1 MKSIPVD
8 ELLRIV
14 DFWVNQEWPLGRKAA
29 EASCDALGWERDGKG
44 FYVTPY
50 DFKVPEVLLVTSR
63 TSGHVGTVEFR
74 ITDVVQEDS
83 PDRVAFMNDVFS
95 AVVARFRATWG
106 KGKVKKEK
114 HEQRA
119 LWDLPGGSRVEISNI
134 WSSVTCSILS
144 PDYAEVE
151 RYLGG

>member
-1 MKSIPVD
+1 MD
-8 ELLRIV
+8 ELVHIV
-14 DFWVNQEWPLGRKAA
+14 DFWVNQEWPLDRKAA
-29 EASCDALGWERDGKG
+29 EASCAALGWERDEKG

-50 DFKVPEVLLVTSR
+50 NFKVPEVLLVTSR

-83 PDRVAFMNDVFS
+83 PDRVAFMSNVFS

-106 KGKVKKEK
+106 KGKVKRGK

-151 RYLGG
+151 RYLGE

>member
-1 MKSIPVD
+1 M
-8 ELLRIV
+8 
-14 DFWVNQEWPLGRKAA
+14 
-29 EASCDALGWERDGKG
+29 GWERDEKG

-50 DFKVPEVLLVTSR
+50 NFKVPEVLLVTSR

-83 PDRVAFMNDVFS
+83 PDRVAFMSNVFS

-106 KGKVKKEK
+106 KGKVKRGK

-151 RYLGG
+151 RYLGE